1 MKSTEDFAMLKALNV
16 TKRFGELKAVNDLS
30 FEVHQG
36 QIFGIAGPNGAG
48 KSTVFNLI
56 TGIYDYEGRIE
67 FDGRFITGMPP
78 YRIAKAGIARTFQI
92 PQTFPSLSVQKS
104 ISVGSRFGAAGG
116 LDPAYVDEVIRFVDL
131 EHERFQST
139 GLLTL
144 LGKKKLMIG
153 ASLATKPKI
162 LMLDEPMAGC
172 NATEIRSLMDL
183 IAKINQDLG
192 ITIIIIEHFMKV
204 LTELTESLL
213 IIESGRKILQDEPAK
228 VVCYY
233 GESHVLLDVSIDVNQ
248 GEVVV
253 MLGPNGHGK
262 STLLKSV
269 CGLVENVTALTARL
283 PRKSSTWA
291 LSTFLKIGNFSPI

>member
-1 MKSTEDFAMLKALNV
+1 MLKALNV
-16 TKRFGELKAVNDLS
+16 TKRFGELIAVNNIS
-30 FEVHQG
+30 FEVKQG

-56 TGIYDYEGRIE
+56 TGFYDYEGLIE
-67 FDGRFITGMPP
+67 FDGRNITGMPP

-104 ISVGSRFGAAGG
+104 VSVGSRFGAKGG
-116 LDPAYVDEVIRFVDL
+116 LNPSHVDEVIRFVDL
-131 EHERFQST
+131 EEERHQST

-183 IAKINQDLG
+183 IAKINQELG
-192 ITIIIIEHFMKV
+192 VTIIIIEHFMKV

-213 IIESGRKILQDEPAK
+213 IIESGRKILQDAPTK
-228 VVCYY
+228 VVCDPGVIECYL
-233 GESHVLLDVSIDVNQ
+233 GEAHAEGQ
-248 GEVVV
+248 
-253 MLGPNGHGK
+253 
-262 STLLKSV
+262 
-269 CGLVENVTALTARL
+269 
-283 PRKSSTWA
+283 
-291 LSTFLKIGNFSPI
+291 

>member
-1 MKSTEDFAMLKALNV
+1 MLVVEELGKTFGGLTAL
-16 TKRFGELKAVNDLS
+16 FGID
-30 FEVHQG
+30 FEVEKDS
-36 QIFGIAGPNGAG
+36 ITGIIGPNGAG

-56 TGIYDYEGRIE
+56 TGFYNFEGKIE
-67 FDGRFITGMPP
+67 FDGRNITGMPP

-116 LDPAYVDEVIRFVDL
+116 LDSDHVDEVIRFVDL
-131 EHERFQST
+131 EQERSKNT

-172 NATEIRSLMDL
+172 NATEIKSLMEL
-183 IAKINQDLG
+183 IAKINQELG

-204 LTELTESLL
+204 LTELTEILL
-213 IIESGRKILQDEPAK
+213 IIESGRKICQDEPAK
-228 VVCYY
+228 VTNDPKVIECY
-233 GESHVLLDVSIDVNQ
+233 
-248 GEVVV
+248 
-253 MLGPNGHGK
+253 LGDANA
-262 STLLKSV
+262 
-269 CGLVENVTALTARL
+269 ERA
-283 PRKSSTWA
+283 
-291 LSTFLKIGNFSPI
+291 